1 MEIILFL
8 SLISAQL
15 VLLLGW
21 GFKYLPGESWQ
32 IMAVVPF
39 AKRGENGWRG
49 ANLTY
54 YGFFVATSQLMAI
67 GLLLVL
73 LGSIGVPLL
82 ETCVIVL
89 MILVFALPA
98 ARLVAIIVEKKRH
111 TFTVGGASFVGILVA
126 PAAIT
131 LVSKLFS
138 GGEAGYT
145 TVSVL
150 AALSIAYT
158 LGEGLG
164 RLGCISYGCCYGKPL
179 KDCTPF
185 VQWLFQR
192 TGLIF
197 YGKLK
202 KVTYEANLEG
212 ERLIPIQALTSIVY
226 CSGAMFGVYLFLHA
240 HFVAALLFTISLTQ
254 LWRIYSETLRADFR
268 GFTKISAYQKM
279 GILSVFYVILLV
291 AFMGAGTSP
300 LPLVMAGL
308 GTLWNPAVILSLQLL
323 WLVFFVMFGRSTIT
337 RSTVSFQLCKSRI

>member
-1 MEIILFL
+1 MEILLFL
-8 SLISAQL
+8 LMTSVQL
-15 VLLLGW
+15 VLFLGW

-39 AKRGENGWRG
+39 AKKGENGWRG

-73 LGSIGVPLL
+73 LGAVGVPLL
-82 ETCVIVL
+82 QTCVIVIL
-89 MILVFALPA
+89 ILVFALPA

-126 PAAIT
+126 PPAIA
-131 LVSKLFS
+131 LVSRFFAE
-138 GGEAGYT
+138 GEVSYT
-145 TVSVL
+145 TLSVL

-164 RLGCISYGCCYGKPL
+164 RLGCISYGCCYGRPL
-179 KDCTPF
+179 KECTPF
-185 VQWLFQR
+185 VQWVFQR

-202 KVTYEANLEG
+202 KVSYEANLEG
-212 ERLIPIQALTSIVY
+212 ERLIPIQALTSIVC

-279 GILSVFYVILLV
+279 GILSVFYVLFLAIFL
-291 AFMGAGTSP
+291 GSGTSP

-308 GTLWNPAVILSLQLL
+308 ESLWNPAVILLLQLL
-323 WLVFFVMFGRSTIT
+323 WLLFFVMFGRSTIT